1 MSTCSLCD
9 FLLTDKQIPGSRWI
23 KADSLIASAANGCE
37 GCNILQQGVTPFVKG
52 WSAAEEGGSVYQVS
66 FSRKFDRDV
75 LRCMVHVHQRHEQR
89 DEQIKFEY
97 YTTEG
102 ENVPLLPELLCPLLL
117 LVWLRCPYA
126 IDHFLVVA

>member
-37 GCNILQQGVTPFVKG
+37 GCDILQQGVTPFVKG
-52 WSAAEEGGSVYQVS
+52 WSATEAGGSVFQVS

-75 LRCMVHVHQRHEQR
+75 LRCVVHVHQRHEQR

-97 YTTEG
+97 YSTEG
-102 ENVPLLPELLCPLLL
+102 ENVPLLPELLCPL
-117 LVWLRCPYA
+117 
-126 IDHFLVVA
+126 VVP